1 MMRVY
6 FAENALIAEKSAGTR
21 RKNARSA
28 KVISKVVA
36 LEKVK
41 GAIPTMVA
49 PERFGFFVE

>member
-1 MMRVY
+1 M
-6 FAENALIAEKSAGTR
+6 FLENVLTMEKYAGTR
-21 RKNARSA
+21 PKSARRA
-28 KVISKVVA
+28 KGICKVVA